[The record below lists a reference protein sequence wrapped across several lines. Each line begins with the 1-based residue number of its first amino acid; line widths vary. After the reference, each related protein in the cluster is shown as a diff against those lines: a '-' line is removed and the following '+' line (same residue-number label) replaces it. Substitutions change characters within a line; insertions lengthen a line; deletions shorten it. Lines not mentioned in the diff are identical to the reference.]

1 MLAIHG
7 QPVAGFPGLH
17 GGRARGSIIACI
29 FEDTPTMVERADDTG
44 LSDGQQPSRGT
55 LLDKIWRQHLIAPSG
70 HPAGGE
76 SLLAIDRIFL
86 HERTG
91 SVALKG
97 LRERGRPVRRAAQV
111 FCTIDHIVD
120 TRPGRGDS
128 TLVPNG
134 SDFIRQTR
142 AATAAAGIRLFD
154 IDDPD
159 QGIVHV
165 ISPELGLALPGLTIV
180 CPDSHT
186 CTQGG
191 VGAMAW
197 GIGSTEAE
205 HALATGTLRLKKPRS
220 LRVMLDGTLPG
231 GVGAK
236 DLSLLLISRHGAAGG
251 AGKAMEF
258 AGSAVRALSVEARL
272 TLCNMA
278 TEFAAMT
285 GLVAPDDA
293 TYQYLAG
300 RRHAPQGAEFDAAL
314 AHWRTLPSDHDAMFD
329 EEIRL
334 DMRGMAPMI
343 TWGTSPQH
351 AIPVNQPVPDA
362 DHSGASRE
370 AHARALH
377 YMGIAPGE
385 HLTNLRI
392 DAAFIGSCTNGRIE
406 DLRSAAHVLEGRRVA
421 PGVRALCVPGS
432 TSVKR
437 QAEAEGLD
445 KVFEAAGFEWRES
458 GCSLCFYAGG
468 EDLGLGKR
476 VVSSTNRNFEGRQ
489 GPGTRTHIASPAT
502 VAASAVRGR
511 IADARE
517 FAP

>member
-1 MLAIHG
+1 MRERGRHEGQYVG
-7 QPVAGFPGLH
+7 QPPAP
-17 GGRARGSIIACI
+17 A
-29 FEDTPTMVERADDTG
+29 
-44 LSDGQQPSRGT
+44 T
-55 LLDKIWRQHLIAPSG
+55 LFDKIWRQHLIGPSG
-70 HPAGGE
+70 GAPGPSGGDLGDGQ

-97 LRERGRPVRRAAQV
+97 LRERGRPVRKRGQV

-120 TRPGRGDS
+120 TRPGRGDD

-142 AATAAAGIRLFD
+142 AAAAAAGIRLFD
-154 IDDPD
+154 VSDPD

-191 VGAMAW
+191 VGALAW

-205 HALATGTLRLKKPRS
+205 HALATGTLRLKKPRT
-220 LRVMLDGTLPG
+220 LRVVLDGTLPT

-251 AGKAMEF
+251 AGKAIEF
-258 AGSAVRALSVEARL
+258 AGAAVRALDVEARL

-285 GLVAPDDA
+285 GMVAPDDV
-293 TYQYLAG
+293 TYEYLAG
-300 RRHAPQGAEFDAAL
+300 RRHAPQGGHFEAAL
-314 AHWRTLPSDHDAMFD
+314 QHWRRLPTDPEAVFD

-334 DMRGMAPMI
+334 DTGVMAPMI

-351 AIPVNQPVPDA
+351 AVPVTDRVPDA
-362 DHSGASRE
+362 EHSGASRE

-377 YMGIAPGE
+377 YMDVKPGE
-385 HLTNLRI
+385 ALTDLRI
-392 DAAFIGSCTNGRIE
+392 DAAFIGSCTNGRIA
-406 DLRSAAHVLEGRRVA
+406 DLRSAARVLEGRHVA
-421 PGVRALCVPGS
+421 PGVKALCVPGS
-432 TSVKR
+432 SAVKR

-445 KVFEAAGFEWRES
+445 RIFEAAGFEWRNS

-502 VAASAVRGR
+502 VAASAIRGR
-511 IADARE
+511 IADARG
-517 FAP
+517 FTP